1 MFLHL
6 QVRLEGG
13 SFRLEEVDIF
23 GSEVALARQLD
34 SFEVSVKLLQLLLEC
49 VELAVRSQHNPE
61 RTVALISCARN
72 QTKISLSP
80 QLLTVTNEADQPSTT
95 STRRTWIE

>member
-13 SFRLEEVDIF
+13 SLRLEEVEVF

-34 SFEVSVKLLQLLLEC
+34 SFEVAVKLLQLLLEC
-49 VELAVRSQHNPE
+49 VELTVRSQYHPE
-61 RTVALISCARN
+61 RTVALVSCAGN
-72 QTKISLSP
+72 QKKY
-80 QLLTVTNEADQPSTT
+80 
-95 STRRTWIE
+95 R